1 MDKFRKI
8 TLGIFMVAFV
18 SIMCAAFMNKTYSYG
33 AVSYITGEAGSYVLQ
48 FMDIDSGTDISCETA
63 QKYYGVM
70 KWQKKRMS
78 GKYYYF
84 YNCKQST
91 EAKYNDGYPKE
102 IADIRARNKGKAAY
116 RVSNTA
122 EAKAAYDDIY
132 KNHRTGV
139 FSLEFAENESIDWNA
154 VETYVLTKYGVTN
167 YKTNYYNYAVKGEWE
182 PIRYGLPDKTGIS
195 TGTVEIDM
203 WRMRI
208 SGNELQVTEN
218 FVNKLL
224 TQLKPNGS
232 DYEKILAAYK
242 YITSTTT
249 YEVDKGFNNMLDSNT
264 AIYDVFIE
272 RQSTC
277 IGYSIAFSYLMDKMG
292 IESYIVDQIT
302 TNDPS
307 TETFGSV
314 HTYNV
319 VKLDGK
325 FYKIDLT
332 GNVFLKSASGCL
344 SDSKLTIATSAYNT
358 SGKPTTM
365 SFNMNTINGY
375 LSSAKG
381 IKTTTTK
388 KLSST
393 TTKQITTSVAK
404 TTTKKTTT
412 TTKKTTTTTK
422 KTTTTT
428 TKGNNTSSTKQ
439 TTTTTNKFEKPD
451 TTTTNVVHDPTST
464 TTTTYSGQVVI
475 PPSSNKTTTYQG
487 QTTKKTTTKKGQTT
501 TKKKTTK
508 KKKTTSKKTI
518 IKTDEHGQTQIV
530 EVPTEEEEK
539 TVVNVFLIFIG
550 VLVIGIYVV
559 YYNMKNSTKSK
570 KDDIDDILNQYR
582 R

>member
-8 TLGIFMVAFV
+8 TLGIFIVAFV
-18 SIMCAAFMNKTYSYG
+18 SIMCATFMNKTYSYG

-91 EAKYNDGYPKE
+91 ETKYNDGYPKE

-132 KNHRTGV
+132 QNHRTGV
-139 FSLEFAENESIDWNA
+139 FSLEFAENETIDWNA

-208 SGNELQVTEN
+208 SGDELQVTEN

-249 YEVDKGFNNMLDSNT
+249 YEVDQGFGNMLDSNT

-404 TTTKKTTT
+404 TTTKKTTA
-412 TTKKTTTTTK
+412 
-422 KTTTTT
+422 TT
-428 TKGNNTSSTKQ
+428 TKGNNTSNTKQ

-451 TTTTNVVHDPTST
+451 TT

-475 PPSSNKTTTYQG
+475 PPSSNKTTTYPG

-559 YYNMKNSTKSK
+559 YSTMKNSMKSK